1 MYKLIYSLLWLV
13 SKLPFAVLYAFSDLA
28 CLIVSRCYR
37 TEVVRQNLRSAFP
50 EKSDEELKAI
60 ERGFYHQFCDNVV
73 EVVKMMSMSKEEMKK
88 RMAFSGVDT
97 VKHGLDENQGFV
109 FVYLSHFG
117 NWEWVSSLAM
127 HLAPEFKSAQIYHR
141 LYNKAMDR
149 WFYNVR
155 SQYGGENVEMKKTL
169 RRIMQMKK
177 DGHKWVVGFIS
188 DQQPKW
194 NSIHHF
200 TPFLNHDT
208 AVFTGTEQIARK
220 VDACV
225 VYGHMTRVKRGY
237 YHMRF
242 ETMHPHASETEE
254 TFLTDRYMQMLE
266 ENVKEHPE
274 MWLWSHKRWSRTK
287 DRWIERQNQKQ

>member
-13 SKLPFAVLYAFSDLA
+13 SKLPFAVLYAISDLA

-37 TEVVRQNLRSAFP
+37 TEVVRKNLRSAFP
-50 EKSDEELKAI
+50 EKSDEELKEI

-73 EVVKMMSMSKEEMKK
+73 EVVKMMSMSKEKIKK
-88 RMAFSGVDT
+88 HMTFSGADAIR
-97 VKHGLDENQGFV
+97 HGLGENQKFV

-117 NWEWVSSLAM
+117 NWEWVSSLTM
-127 HLAPEFKSAQIYHR
+127 HLEPDIKGAQIYHR
-141 LYNKAMDR
+141 LYNKAMNH

-155 SQYGGENVEMKKTL
+155 SQYGGENIEMKQTL

-177 DGHKWVVGFIS
+177 DENKWAIGFIS

-220 VDACV
+220 VDAYV
-225 VYGHMTRVKRGY
+225 VYGHMTRVKRGF
-237 YHMRF
+237 YHMHF
-242 ETMHPHASETEE
+242 ETIQAHAAETEE
-254 TFLTDRYMQMLE
+254 NYLTDRYMQMLE
-266 ENVKEHPE
+266 ADVNEHPE

-287 DRWIERQNQKQ
+287 ERWMERQKQK